1 MSLKAMIW
9 VLHDAP
15 TKNHTEFA
23 ILMALADRAG
33 GHSDGDAAYP
43 SQAWIADKAQ
53 CSVATVKRHLKELE
67 TRGLIKRGDQ
77 SIVSD
82 FRVDRRPVVWDL
94 CLDKTRTN
102 SADNGSSNQAKSTVA
117 QNEPPLNGEATVA
130 QNEPNGSSNGDGTV
144 AHSYELQTILN
155 HPKPPINQP
164 PIVPQGGRQ
173 NYPADF
179 EEFWA
184 AFPRRVGKRIAH
196 RAWLKAVERT
206 SVEEVLAGA
215 QRFATDPNLP
225 EERFIPHP
233 TTWLNR
239 DGWLDTPMPTQ
250 ENAQKSVDDV
260 LSEWGYADPPEDYIE
275 GEIVEGDID
284 D

>member
-117 QNEPPLNGEATVA
+117 QNEPPLNGDATVA

-144 AHSYELQTILN
+144 AHSYELQTVLN

-164 PIVPQGGRQ
+164 PVVPQGGQ
-173 NYPADF
+173 P
-179 EEFWA
+179 
-184 AFPRRVGKRIAH
+184 PKGKNSRG
-196 RAWLKAVERT
+196 ER
-206 SVEEVLAGA
+206 
-215 QRFATDPNLP
+215 LP
-225 EERFIPHP
+225 ENWMPDQRVIEVMARENPHVDLELEHAKFTDHFHASSQASARKRDWNAAWRNWIRRAAERAPRSRP
-233 TTWLNR
+233 QTNSLDAWGAPSTQQPAPGAMGELTW
-239 DGWLDTPMPTQ
+239 
-250 ENAQKSVDDV
+250 
-260 LSEWGYADPPEDYIE
+260 
-275 GEIVEGDID
+275 
-284 D
+284 

>member
-102 SADNGSSNQAKSTVA
+102 SADDGSSNQTKSTVA
-117 QNEPPLNGEATVA
+117 QNEPPLNNEATVA
-130 QNEPNGSSNGDGTV
+130 QNQTNGSSNGDGTV
-144 AHSYELQTILN
+144 AHSYELQTVLN

-164 PIVPQGGRQ
+164 PIVPHGGRAP
-173 NYPADF
+173 YPASF
-179 EEFWA
+179 EEFWNTY
-184 AFPRRVGKRIAH
+184 PRRVGKRTAFKAWE
-196 RAWLKAVERT
+196 RAIKRAG
-206 SVEEVLAGA
+206 EEEILFGA
-215 QRFATDPNLP
+215 QALARDPNLP
-225 EERFIPHP
+225 QEQFIPHP

-239 DGWLDTPMPTQ
+239 DGWEDAQMPSAEPDSMSAADYMAAWGIGADQ
-250 ENAQKSVDDV
+250 GDV
-260 LSEWGYADPPEDYIE
+260 IE
-275 GEIVEGDID
+275 GEVVGVE
-284 D
+284 